1 MGWTC
6 QHDANGYCKLL
17 KTPCV
22 PGIKG
27 CILKKSEYIFTTG
40 SYEEDK
46 VHPKGIRSTANGKAR
61 EGTLG
66 YKKRADEKQE
76 QIDFAALA
84 RSN

>member
-6 QHDANGYCKLL
+6 QHDHKGYCKLL
-17 KTPCV
+17 KKDCL

-27 CILKKSEYIFTTG
+27 CILKKSEYVFSTG

-46 VHPKGIRSTANGKAR
+46 KRD
-61 EGTLG
+61 EE
-66 YKKRADEKQE
+66 KKEQE
-76 QIDFAALA
+76 IDFAALA

>member
-6 QHDANGYCKLL
+6 QHDVKGYCKLL
-17 KTPCV
+17 KKDCL

-27 CILKKSEYIFTTG
+27 CILKKSEYTFTTG

-46 VHPKGIRSTANGKAR
+46 KIAQS
-61 EGTLG
+61 
-66 YKKRADEKQE
+66 KQSE
-76 QIDFAALA
+76 EIDFAALA

>member
-6 QHDANGYCKLL
+6 QHDLKGHCKLL
-17 KTPCV
+17 NVPCV

-27 CILKKSEYIFTTG
+27 CILGKSEYTFSTG
-40 SYEEDK
+40 NFEEDK
-46 VHPKGIRSTANGKAR
+46 
-61 EGTLG
+61 
-66 YKKRADEKQE
+66 KKVEERTK

>member
-17 KTPCV
+17 KTSCV

-27 CILKKSEYIFTTG
+27 CILKKSEYIFSSG

-46 VHPKGIRSTANGKAR
+46 
-61 EGTLG
+61 
-66 YKKRADEKQE
+66 KRADEKKE
-76 QIDFAALA
+76 VIDFAALA